1 MSSMMS
7 ILAYGHS
14 PRSGRTTRRASGLL
28 SITALVLLLAISGCT
43 TLNGNN
49 ATLTGKIR
57 ISGST
62 ALLPLVQRAARDFG
76 QAHHQVTLDV
86 QGGGSFVGLDQMY
99 GSQVDIGD
107 SDVYADPTR
116 YPDPDIT
123 DHLVAVVPFAMVVHP
138 DIRLASLTRD
148 QIIGIYTGRIKNWR
162 DLGGPD
168 EPIKVVS
175 RALTSGTRA
184 TFRKYILNGADEV
197 QGVALQKDSSQEL
210 VDTVGNTPGAIG
222 YVAVSGVTRAVHVVA
237 IDGVLPTPANI
248 EQGSYHFWSYEHMY
262 TRGLPTG
269 AVAAFL
275 SFMLTPEEQ
284 QAAAALGYIPISAMH
299 STS

>member
-1 MSSMMS
+1 MS
-7 ILAYGHS
+7 ILPYGHA
-14 PRSGRTTRRASGLL
+14 PRRGHTTRRVSGALA
-28 SITALVLLLAISGCT
+28 IAALVLLAISGCT
-43 TLNGNN
+43 TLGGNN

-62 ALLPLVQRAARDFG
+62 ALLPLAQRAAKDFS

-86 QGGGSFVGLDQMY
+86 QGGGSFAGLDQMY
-99 GSQVDIGD
+99 GGQVDIGD

-148 QIIGIYTGRIKNWR
+148 QIVGIYTGRIKNWR

-184 TFRKYILNGADEV
+184 TFRKYMLNGADEV
-197 QGVALQKDSSQEL
+197 QGVALQKDSSQAL
-210 VDTVGNTPGAIG
+210 VDTVGKTPGAIG
-222 YVAVSGVTRAVHVVA
+222 YVAVSGVTSAVHVVA

-284 QAAAALGYIPISAMH
+284 QVAAALGYIPISAMH

>member
-1 MSSMMS
+1 M
-7 ILAYGHS
+7 
-14 PRSGRTTRRASGLL
+14 
-28 SITALVLLLAISGCT
+28 
-43 TLNGNN
+43 
-49 ATLTGKIR
+49 IR

-62 ALLPLVQRAARDFG
+62 ALLPLVQRAARDFS
-76 QAHHQVTLDV
+76 QVHHQVTLDV

-99 GSQVDIGD
+99 GGQVDIGD

-162 DLGGPD
+162 DLGGPE

-210 VDTVGNTPGAIG
+210 VDTVGKTPGAIG
-222 YVAVSGVTRAVHVVA
+222 YVAVSGVTSAVHVVA
-237 IDGVLPTPANI
+237 IDGVLPTPAKI

-284 QAAAALGYIPISAMH
+284 QVATALGYIPISAMH
-299 STS
+299 STSQSAGSSSAATEIALARARKGTGAASLQ